1 LHSSNRQAHTKA
13 LSDSILVEHTLYASI
28 IYSLSTVQL
37 LPLKRCM
44 LYVLNIVGQQ
54 DSDGDSANNTSSS
67 SKKPMKYKDV
77 VRAQVLAADTAED
90 AISSDEEGGA
100 SRYDNGE

>member
-1 LHSSNRQAHTKA
+1 LHSSNKQAHTKA

-37 LPLKRCM
+37 LTLDMM
-44 LYVLNIVGQQ
+44 LYVLDIVGQQ

>member
-1 LHSSNRQAHTKA
+1 M
-13 LSDSILVEHTLYASI
+13 LYA
-28 IYSLSTVQL
+28 LHTV
-37 LPLKRCM
+37 C
-44 LYVLNIVGQQ
+44 QQ
-54 DSDGDSANNTSSS
+54 ESDGDSANNSSS

-100 SRYDNGE
+100 NR